1 MLLGFQKS
9 QHVFDE
15 LGVKCVSLVV
25 RCVGNEADYMLV
37 RHFNGM
43 AVWILLYNTAHL
55 FEASPG
61 DGDELKQ

>member
-1 MLLGFQKS
+1 M
-9 QHVFDE
+9 
-15 LGVKCVSLVV
+15 KCVSLVV